1 MIKERFSNANIG
13 TGLFYG
19 EQPESSEY
27 FLESVEEDFG
37 IIDASEVCSEDLDL
51 GIERFVVS
59 VGASVVEECQYALD
73 VFVNFIA
80 GNLKMLY
87 RSFMGTG
94 HPIT

>member
-1 MIKERFSNANIG
+1 MAFLLATNKG

-37 IIDASEVCSEDLDL
+37 IIDASEVCSEELDL
-51 GIERFVVS
+51 GIERFGVS

-73 VFVNFIA
+73 VIINGVA

-87 RSFMGTG
+87 RSFMCAV